1 VLSRLPDND
10 RDVLVIV
17 HPDVMQ
23 ILRTHDGILDELQR
37 KHLAR
42 LTFRTDPN
50 YTREQFII
58 ANAKTGDDLKG

>member
-1 VLSRLPDND
+1 MPEND
-10 RDVLVIV
+10 RDVLVVI

-42 LTFRTDPN
+42 LTFRTDPT
-50 YTREQFII
+50 YTREQFMI
-58 ANAKTGDDLKG
+58 ANAKTGVVLKA